1 MAAKSKRKAGRTVS
15 FEIKTR
21 KPLSIGEQVFIT
33 GNVNMLGNW
42 EPDGL
47 PLTRMGDN
55 LWFGSAPLPGEGEIE
70 YKVTRGSWHDE
81 EVMEDGA
88 APPNNTIRA
97 GGDTTVRRT
106 VFGWKD
112 GR

>member
-21 KPLSIGEQVFIT
+21 KPLPIGEQVFVT
-33 GNVNMLGNW
+33 GSVSMLGAW
-42 EPDGL
+42 VPDGL

-55 LWFGSAPLPGEGEIE
+55 VWFGSANVPSDAVID

-81 EVMEDGA
+81 EVLEDGL
-88 APPNNTIRA
+88 APPNATIRA
-97 GGDTTVRRT
+97 GGDVTVRRT